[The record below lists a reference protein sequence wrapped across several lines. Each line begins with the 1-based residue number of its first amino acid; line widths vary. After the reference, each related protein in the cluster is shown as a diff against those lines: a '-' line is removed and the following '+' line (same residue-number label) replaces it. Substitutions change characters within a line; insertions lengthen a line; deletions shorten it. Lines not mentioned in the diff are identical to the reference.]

1 MTKKTLKFNVDE
13 DHSGFEKVSV
23 KPTKNFDLEDDI
35 NDIEGFSLL
44 TSDQLRNMLENEI
57 LTDDQKYLINKILSA
72 RK

>member
-23 KPTKNFDLEDDI
+23 KPTKNFNLEDDVD
-35 NDIEGFSLL
+35 DIEGYSLL
-44 TSDQLRNMLENEI
+44 TNDQLRNMLEDEVLSEEQETKI
-57 LTDDQKYLINKILSA
+57 KKILSA